1 MDSMWLKIGSAV
13 LLGAMLIYIWPRAKY
28 MLKESP
34 KAEKGD
40 WGAVLLPIAMVVLF
54 VILLI
59 SMVR

>member
-1 MDSMWLKIGSAV
+1 MDSMWIKIGSAV
-13 LLGAMLIYIWPRAKY
+13 LLGAMLIYIWPRARY

-34 KAEKGD
+34 KAGKGD
-40 WGAVLLPIAMVVLF
+40 WQAFLLPIAMVVLF